1 MKQVL
6 RFSIAF
12 TIIALVTVAAV
23 FQFSKKEHF
32 ESGRLGYYRMEVVL
46 KDNCWIYEI
55 YKEDTLF
62 IRQEYIPAVQGQQT
76 FESAKDAARIG
87 RLVLEKLESNGFPV
101 VTIQDL
107 KANHITFK
115 PI

>member
-1 MKQVL
+1 
-6 RFSIAF
+6 
-12 TIIALVTVAAV
+12 
-23 FQFSKKEHF
+23 
-32 ESGRLGYYRMEVVL
+32 
-46 KDNCWIYEI
+46 
-55 YKEDTLF
+55 
-62 IRQEYIPAVQGQQT
+62 
-76 FESAKDAARIG
+76 KDAARIG